1 LPDWVTHLGTAYLGT
16 QVVRASCAGRRIQ
29 MIHVLLL
36 GALLPDVTRF
46 SVLLIDFLD
55 WPAVA
60 TFAYLIPFHSLLIVS
75 LLAASIA
82 LLFDQ
87 PRRVF
92 GLIEVGAASHFLLDE
107 LEGQIGCGSTTFY
120 PLYFSKPFNL
130 WSTEGTF
137 ASLLLVVGA
146 VGIVAALAS
155 RSAWSRPVLGRWS
168 GGGRR
173 TYLYSALLAA
183 AAIVIPLFTREWVV
197 ARNAYHLGFFAD
209 PPAWEGR
216 AVQLCFSEIVSAE
229 PPVVEEFDTRL
240 RLVFDEGPAIDAS
253 LTTGDWVSL
262 RGVYRQGAIHPNLMV
277 RHSKTSDLWLSALAG
292 LAFVVLWLPPSS
304 FRLGRNQGG

>member
-1 LPDWVTHLGTAYLGT
+1 
-16 QVVRASCAGRRIQ
+16 
-29 MIHVLLL
+29 MIHALLL

-75 LLAASIA
+75 LLAGSIA
-82 LLFDQ
+82 LLFDR
-87 PRRVF
+87 PWRVF
-92 GLIEVGAASHFLLDE
+92 RLIEAGAAVHFLLDE

-120 PLYFSKPFNL
+120 PLYFNKPFNL

-137 ASLLLVVGA
+137 ASLLLVAGA
-146 VGIVAALAS
+146 MGIGAALAS
-155 RSAWSRPVLGRWS
+155 RSGWSRPVLGRRAR
-168 GGGRR
+168 GGKR
-173 TYLYSALLAA
+173 TFLYAALLVVAA
-183 AAIVIPLFTREWVV
+183 MAIPLFTREWVV

-209 PPAWEGR
+209 PTAWEGKV
-216 AVQLCFSEIVSAE
+216 VQLCFSEIVSAD

-240 RLVFDEGPAIDAS
+240 RLVFDEMPAIDAN

-262 RGVYRQGAIHPNLMV
+262 RGVYRQGAVHPNLMV

-292 LAFVVLWLPPSS
+292 LAFVVLWLPPNG
-304 FRLGRNQGG
+304 FRLGRRQGG

>member
-1 LPDWVTHLGTAYLGT
+1 
-16 QVVRASCAGRRIQ
+16 
-29 MIHVLLL
+29 MIHALLL

-75 LLAASIA
+75 LLAGSIA
-82 LLFDQ
+82 LLFDR
-87 PRRVF
+87 PWRVF
-92 GLIEVGAASHFLLDE
+92 RLIEAGAAVHFLLDE

-120 PLYFSKPFNL
+120 PLYFNKPFNL

-137 ASLLLVVGA
+137 ASLLLVAGA
-146 VGIVAALAS
+146 MGIGAALAS
-155 RSAWSRPVLGRWS
+155 RSGWSRSVLGRRAK
-168 GGGRR
+168 GGKR
-173 TYLYSALLAA
+173 TFLYSALLVVAA
-183 AAIVIPLFTREWVV
+183 MAIPLFTREWVV

-209 PPAWEGR
+209 PPAWEGKV
-216 AVQLCFSEIVSAE
+216 VQLCFSEIVSAD

-240 RLVFDEGPAIDAS
+240 RLVFDEMPAIDAN

-262 RGVYRQGAIHPNLMV
+262 RGVYRQGAVHPNLMV

-292 LAFVVLWLPPSS
+292 LAFVVLWLPPNG
-304 FRLGRNQGG
+304 FRLGRRQGG